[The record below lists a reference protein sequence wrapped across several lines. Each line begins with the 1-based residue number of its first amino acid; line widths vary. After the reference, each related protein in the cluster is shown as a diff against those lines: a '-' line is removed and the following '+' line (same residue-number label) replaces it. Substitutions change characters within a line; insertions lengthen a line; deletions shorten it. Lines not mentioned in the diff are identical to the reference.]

1 MGHGHSHGLESAAM
15 QNRSRLTIT
24 FCLGLLVLVVQLI
37 GATISGSLAL
47 LADSVHVF
55 ADSFGVGLALLA
67 VTVAARKT
75 KPSRT
80 FGLFRIEILATVF
93 NGVLLLALSGFIL
106 YEAWERWNNP
116 SQIDAPVMLIA
127 AVFGL
132 IANLVGV
139 ILLRRGATESLA
151 VKGAYLEVLSDAL
164 GSVGVVVAA
173 IVIWTTGWDRADV
186 LVSLAIALFII
197 PRTILLLREAINV
210 LLESAPPDLDLD
222 EVRGH
227 ILAVDGV
234 AEVHD
239 LHAWTITSG
248 MPSLSAH
255 VFVDPDPYQNGSGSE
270 VLTRL
275 QECVADCF
283 GITHTTFQIESADH
297 VEHDEAQH
305 P

>member
-1 MGHGHSHGLESAAM
+1 MGHDHSHGLESAGM
-15 QNRSRLTIT
+15 RNRGRLAVT

-37 GATISGSLAL
+37 GAAISGSLAL

-80 FGLFRIEILATVF
+80 FGLFRLEILATVF

-106 YEAWERWNNP
+106 YEAWERWNSP
-116 SQIDAPVMLIA
+116 STIDAPVMLVA

-132 IANLVGV
+132 VANLVGV
-139 ILLRRGATESLA
+139 YLLRRGAQESLA

-164 GSVGVVVAA
+164 GSIGVVIAA

-197 PRTILLLREAINV
+197 PRTFLLLRDAINV

-222 EVRGH
+222 EVRAH

-255 VFVDPDPYQNGSGSE
+255 VFVDPDPYRDGSGSE
-270 VLTRL
+270 ILLRL
-275 QECVADCF
+275 QDCVADCF
-283 GITHTTFQIESADH
+283 GITHTTFQLESATH
-297 VEHDEAQH
+297 SEHEDVQH

>member
-1 MGHGHSHGLESAAM
+1 MK
-15 QNRSRLTIT
+15 NRGRLAIT
-24 FCLGLLVLVVQLI
+24 FGLGIVVLIVQLI
-37 GATISGSLAL
+37 GAAISGSLAL

-75 KPSRT
+75 KPNRT
-80 FGLFRIEILATVF
+80 FGLFRIEILVTVF

-106 YEAWERWNNP
+106 FEAWERWNNP
-116 SQIDAPVMLIA
+116 SEVEAPVMLFA

-132 IANLVGV
+132 LANVVGV
-139 ILLRRGATESLA
+139 FLLRRGATESLA

-164 GSVGVVVAA
+164 GSVGVVIAA

-197 PRTILLLREAINV
+197 PRTIMLLRDAINV
-210 LLESAPPDLDLD
+210 LLESAPPDLDLT
-222 EVRGH
+222 EVREH

-234 AEVHD
+234 AEIHD

-248 MPSLSAH
+248 MSSLSAH
-255 VFVDPDPYQNGSGSE
+255 VFVDPDPYQSGSGSE
-270 VLTRL
+270 ILLRL
-275 QECVADCF
+275 QECVAECF
-283 GITHTTFQIESADH
+283 GITHTTFQLESAAH
-297 VEHDEAQH
+297 VEHEDSQH